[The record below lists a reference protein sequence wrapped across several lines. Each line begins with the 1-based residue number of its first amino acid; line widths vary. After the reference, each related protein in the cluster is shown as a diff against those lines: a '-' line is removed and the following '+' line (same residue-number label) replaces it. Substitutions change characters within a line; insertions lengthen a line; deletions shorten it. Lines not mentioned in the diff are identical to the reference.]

1 MIDYA
6 NESDLSLI
14 QAVQE
19 GDRAAAEA
27 MALRHEALVRYVA
40 KRFAGRGREMEDLY
54 QLGRLGLYKAVRNFN
69 TEYTV
74 RFSTYAVPLIM
85 GEIRR
90 YLRDDGQVHIS
101 RSIRENSVRVAKL
114 IEEFGENM
122 PVQEMADRLGLTVE
136 ETVLAMEAGRSV
148 RSLSEPIGEDGG
160 LLLQDTIGRDETA
173 EMLNRLALREMLDKL
188 PPFEKELI
196 ERRYFLEQTQTSIA
210 KELGMTQVQISRL
223 ESRILKRLRELTA
236 G

>member
-1 MIDYA
+1 MNDRL
-6 NESDLSLI
+6 NERDDQLI
-14 QAVQE
+14 RAAQQ
-19 GDRAAAEA
+19 GDREAAEV
-27 MALRHEALVRYVA
+27 MAVRHEPLVRYVA

-54 QLGRLGLYKAVRNFN
+54 QLGRLGLHKAVCNFN
-69 TEYTV
+69 AEYGV
-74 RFSTYAVPLIM
+74 KFSTYAVPLIM

-90 YLRDDGQVHIS
+90 FLRDDGQIHIS
-101 RSIRENSVRVAKL
+101 RSIRENAAKVARL

-122 PVQEMADRLGLTVE
+122 PVSDMAQRLGLSCE
-136 ETVLAMEAGRSV
+136 ETVLAMEAGRTV

-160 LLLQDTIGRDETA
+160 LLLQDTVGEDKTGELVSR
-173 EMLNRLALREMLDKL
+173 MALEELLGKL
-188 PPFEKELI
+188 EPFEKELI

-223 ESRILKRLRELTA
+223 ESRILKRLREMA

>member
-1 MIDYA
+1 MIDRS
-6 NESDLSLI
+6 NESDVELI
-14 QAVQE
+14 RRAQQGDKDAAQE
-19 GDRAAAEA
+19 
-27 MALRHEALVRYVA
+27 MSLRHEALVRYVA
-40 KRFAGRGREMEDLY
+40 KRFMGRGREMEDLY
-54 QLGRLGLYKAVRNFN
+54 QLGRLGLYKALKNFN

-90 YLRDDGQVHIS
+90 FLRDDGQIHIS
-101 RSIRENSVRVAKL
+101 RSIRENAVRVARL
-114 IEEFGENM
+114 IEEYGENM
-122 PVQEMADRLGLTVE
+122 PVTEMAARLELSCE

-148 RSLSEPIGEDGG
+148 RSLSEPIGEDGNM
-160 LLLQDTIGRDETA
+160 LLQDTIGEDKTSDMIQRI
-173 EMLNRLALREMLDKL
+173 ALKEMLDRL
-188 PPFEKELI
+188 QPFERELI

-223 ESRILKRLRELTA
+223 ESRILKRLREMA